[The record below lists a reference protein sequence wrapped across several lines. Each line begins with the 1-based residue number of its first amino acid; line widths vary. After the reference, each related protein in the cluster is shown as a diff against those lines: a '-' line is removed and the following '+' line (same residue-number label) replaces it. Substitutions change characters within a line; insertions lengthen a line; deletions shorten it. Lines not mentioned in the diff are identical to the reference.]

1 MAAYEDMIQHTAT
14 PHAPWIVVPAD
25 DKPLARH
32 IVAGAVVDA
41 LEDMKLAFPKVSA
54 AQRTELEAARKALES
69 EKKGK

>member
-1 MAAYEDMIQHTAT
+1 MRPPVA
-14 PHAPWIVVPAD
+14 
-25 DKPLARH
+25 
-32 IVAGAVVDA
+32 AGAVVDA